1 MSAGETRQNP
11 TKKRRLCAINAHFEE
26 DFNTVWPSA
35 IVFQP
40 PAKPSRSQKGFQP
53 ASMENPMNKRLA
65 PLGWLALLILTS
77 LLTAC
82 ASGSSVVGRW
92 QQAEGPN
99 RLEFKPDG
107 TFALSD
113 NTRIAAIGSYAQ
125 HADDT
130 LYYAVTRADP
140 QGTGL
145 QPVKT
150 LEVKT
155 ARVIIR
161 WNRLELTYL
170 RNERPVVETYQRTLG
185 EFSLP

>member
-1 MSAGETRQNP
+1 
-11 TKKRRLCAINAHFEE
+11 
-26 DFNTVWPSA
+26 
-35 IVFQP
+35 
-40 PAKPSRSQKGFQP
+40 
-53 ASMENPMNKRLA
+53 MNKRPA
-65 PLGWLALLILTS
+65 PIGWLAILIITS

-82 ASGSSVVGRW
+82 ASGNSVVGRW

-107 TFALSD
+107 TFALGD
-113 NTRIAAIGSYAQ
+113 EKGIAAIGSYAQ

-130 LYYAVTRADP
+130 LYYAVTRTNP

-145 QPVKT
+145 QPVKI

-155 ARVIIR
+155 ARVIAR

-170 RNERPVVETYQRTLG
+170 RNERPVIETYQRTYG
-185 EFSLP
+185 NFILP

>member
-1 MSAGETRQNP
+1 
-11 TKKRRLCAINAHFEE
+11 
-26 DFNTVWPSA
+26 
-35 IVFQP
+35 
-40 PAKPSRSQKGFQP
+40 
-53 ASMENPMNKRLA
+53 MNKRLA

-125 HADDT
+125 HADET
-130 LYYAVTRADP
+130 LYYAVTRANP
-140 QGTGL
+140 QGTGF

-170 RNERPVVETYQRTLG
+170 RNERPVVETYQRTVG

>member
-1 MSAGETRQNP
+1 
-11 TKKRRLCAINAHFEE
+11 
-26 DFNTVWPSA
+26 
-35 IVFQP
+35 
-40 PAKPSRSQKGFQP
+40 
-53 ASMENPMNKRLA
+53 MNKRPA
-65 PLGWLALLILTS
+65 PLSWLAMLILAS

-82 ASGSSVVGRW
+82 ASGNSVVGRW
-92 QQAEGPN
+92 QQPEGPN

-107 TFALSD
+107 TFALS
-113 NTRIAAIGSYAQ
+113 NNAGIAAIGSYVQ

-130 LYYAVTRADP
+130 LYYAVTRTNP
-140 QGTGL
+140 QETGL

-155 ARVIIR
+155 ARVITH

-170 RNERPVVETYQRTLG
+170 RNERPVVETYQRTFG

>member
-1 MSAGETRQNP
+1 MNERP
-11 TKKRRLCAINAHFEE
+11 T
-26 DFNTVWPSA
+26 
-35 IVFQP
+35 
-40 PAKPSRSQKGFQP
+40 
-53 ASMENPMNKRLA
+53 
-65 PLGWLALLILTS
+65 PLGWMAILILTS

-82 ASGSSVVGRW
+82 ASGNSVVGRW

-113 NTRIAAIGSYAQ
+113 NTGIAAIGSYVQ

-130 LYYAVTRADP
+130 LYYAVTRTNA

-155 ARVIIR
+155 ARVIAG
-161 WNRLELTYL
+161 WYGLELTYL
-170 RNERPVVETYQRTLG
+170 RNERPVVETYRRTFG
-185 EFSLP
+185 QFDLP